1 MSVFGQAKDLLK
13 LQKEARE
20 MQKKMKQ
27 LRVVGESDDER
38 VRITVNGT
46 QEVEDIEIADD
57 LMNADSKKDL
67 IKGVKAAL
75 KDSQKKLQKE
85 MMKDM
90 DISQLRNMLG

>member
-57 LMNADSKKDL
+57 LMNIDSKKDL

>member
-57 LMNADSKKDL
+57 LMNVDSKKDL

>member
-38 VRITVNGT
+38 VKITVNGT

-57 LMNADSKKDL
+57 LMNIDSKKDL